1 MKKNNKR
8 SIVAMI
14 TQSTMSSL
22 KIVTDIMGMNVVFVV
37 SYYKQD
43 RRIV

>member
-14 TQSTMSSL
+14 TQSTMSLL
-22 KIVTDIMGMNVVFVV
+22 KMVTGIMVTSVAFVGNI
-37 SYYKQD
+37 YNQD
-43 RRIV
+43 RRKK

>member
-14 TQSTMSSL
+14 TQSIMSLL
-22 KIVTDIMGMNVVFVV
+22 KMVTDIMVTNVVFVGNIY
-37 SYYKQD
+37 SQD
-43 RRIV
+43 RRKE